1 MQHRREFLQL
11 GLGLVV
17 AGGSLSETQ
26 AQTPN
31 CESTPKQPE
40 GPFYP
45 IDGKLGHDADLTRL
59 KGGLPVAQGQIVYIA
74 GTVTDQKCRPILGAT
89 VEIWQ
94 ACATGRYDH
103 PSDTSTAPLDPHFQ
117 YSGFS
122 ITNAA
127 GEYMFKTILPGAYP
141 AGDGW
146 VRPPH
151 VHFKVFRLGYIE
163 LITQMYFA
171 GQSLNDRDLILQ
183 RIPKSARNRVVVNFQ
198 RPKKSGYEPG
208 ALVGEF
214 DVSLIKAQRR
224 PTT

>member
-11 GLGLVV
+11 GLGLAVT
-17 AGGSLSETQ
+17 GSALSQ
-26 AQTPN
+26 AQAQAPA
-31 CESTPKQPE
+31 CKSTPIQPE

-45 IDGKLGHDADLTRL
+45 VDGKLGSDADLTRVK
-59 KGGLPVAQGQIVYIA
+59 KGHPVAQGQIIYIS
-74 GTVTDQKCRPILGAT
+74 GIIKDQQCRPIEGAT

-103 PSDTSTAPLDPHFQ
+103 PSDPNTAPLDPHFQ

-122 ITNAA
+122 ITNKA

-146 VRPPH
+146 TRPPH
-151 VHFKVFRLGYIE
+151 IHFKVFRLGYIE

-183 RIPKSARNRVVVNFQ
+183 RLSKSSQKQVVVDFQIPKATGF
-198 RPKKSGYEPG
+198 EPG
-208 ALVGEF
+208 SLLGEF
-214 DVSLIKAQRR
+214 DVSLSKV
-224 PTT
+224 